1 MAPITRLDHVVIAVK
16 NLDSAAATYRKF
28 GFTLT
33 PRGLHEG
40 KGTGNHCIMFA
51 NTYVELLGIVDE
63 TGAKGRLA
71 ERVNA
76 RGEGGM
82 ALAYGA
88 DDADKT
94 FAALREAGIDAET
107 PNDLA
112 RPLDLD
118 GQRQMVRF
126 RNIMLPGLKLQDTM
140 QFVCTHKTP
149 ELTRARHEWQLHPNG
164 ATRVNDV
171 VIVADKPIEHLD
183 EFGMLFGPDNVAL
196 SVSNPS
202 SMGVRLENS
211 NITVK
216 PKSNVQPPDGA
227 ETDKSPSRGIVAL
240 TIRVNEIDA
249 VAAMLD
255 MGRVPHREANH
266 RIVVPATAAHGIT
279 LTFAED

>member
-16 NLDSAAATYRKF
+16 NLDTAAATYRKF

-94 FAALREAGIDAET
+94 FAALRAAGIDAEP

-118 GQRQMVRF
+118 GKREMVCF

-164 ATRVNDV
+164 ATGVSDV
-171 VIVADKPIEHLD
+171 LVVADKPIEHLD
-183 EFGMLFGPDNVAL
+183 EFVMLYGSDNVAL

-202 SMGVRLENS
+202 SVGVRLENS

-227 ETDKSPSRGIVAL
+227 ETDKSPSLGIVAL

-255 MGRVPHREANH
+255 MGRVPHRESNH
-266 RIVVPATAAHGIT
+266 RIVVPATAAHGVM